1 MEPKKMGAP
10 ADEDPTH
17 WTLVQAARAV
27 RDRAI
32 SSEDLT
38 LDCLARIDALQPTL
52 NAFIAVHRDRALA
65 TARAADA
72 HQAAG
77 GVCGPLHGV
86 PLAHKDMFDRA
97 GQITA
102 GGSKIWANRI
112 GAQTAVLLQ
121 RLDASGAIDLGRLNM
136 AEFAMGPT
144 GHNAHYGR
152 ACNPARPDLISGGSS
167 SGSAVAV
174 AAGMVFGALGSD
186 TGGSIR
192 LPAALCGVA
201 GLKPT
206 QDRLSL
212 ANAMPLSVSMDCAG
226 PLARTV
232 EDLAALFAVLADD
245 IPASAE
251 EVARRAPA
259 LGRSTS
265 LKGWRIGVPEA
276 YFAADLDVEVAEA
289 LDASR
294 QTLVR
299 LGATCVSLR
308 LPDLDLLCELA
319 NLVSMFEAAA
329 VHSERLDTRAADF
342 GPQVL
347 ARLLSGKAISKA
359 DYNRAV
365 QDRGAMRQ
373 VFLSAFEQCDIIHM
387 PVLAVPPPTA
397 DAVDVNQGAGLAQMI
412 AGLTRYTRPISYL
425 GLPALAQPIGVS
437 ASGLPLSMQTVAP
450 PLGEARLLTLG
461 QAFERAQL

>member
-1 MEPKKMGAP
+1 MSDAS
-10 ADEDPTH
+10 DDDPTR
-17 WTLVQAARAV
+17 WTLVQAARAI

-32 SSEDLT
+32 SSQDLT
-38 LDCLARIDALQPTL
+38 LACLARIDSLQPTL

-72 HQAAG
+72 HQAGG

-102 GGSKIWANRI
+102 GGSKIWAGRV
-112 GAQTAVLLQ
+112 GSQTAVLLQ
-121 RLDASGAIDLGRLNM
+121 RLDASGAVDLGRLNM

-152 ACNPARPDLISGGSS
+152 ACNPLRPDLISGGSS

-174 AAGMVFGALGSD
+174 AAGMAFGALGSD

-232 EDLAALFAVLADD
+232 EDLAALFAVLADN
-245 IPASAE
+245 IPAPAE

-259 LGRSTS
+259 LGRPPS
-265 LKGWRIGVPEA
+265 LEGWRIGVPEA
-276 YFAADLDVEVAEA
+276 YFADLDVEVAQA

-294 QTLVR
+294 QTLVK

-319 NLVSMFEAAA
+319 NFVSMFEAAA
-329 VHSERLDTRAADF
+329 VHRERLDTRATDF

-347 ARLLSGKAISKA
+347 ARLLSARAISKA
-359 DYNRAV
+359 DYDRAL
-365 QDRGAMRQ
+365 QERGAMRQ
-373 VFLSAFEQCDIIHM
+373 VFLAAFEQCDIIYM
-387 PVLAVPPPTA
+387 PVSAVPPPTA
-397 DAVDVNQGAGLAQMI
+397 DAVDVNQGARLAKMI

-425 GLPALAQPIGVS
+425 GFPALAQPIGVT

-450 PLGEARLLTLG
+450 PFCEARLLALG
-461 QAFERAQL
+461 QAFERARL

>member
-1 MEPKKMGAP
+1 MSAALG
-10 ADEDPTH
+10 DDPTG
-17 WTLVQAARAV
+17 WSLTQAARAI

-32 SSEDLT
+32 SSEALT
-38 LDCLARIDALQPTL
+38 LACLARIDALQPTL
-52 NAFIAVHRDRALA
+52 NAFIAVHRDRAIA
-65 TARAADA
+65 EARAADA

-77 GVCGPLHGV
+77 GVCGSLHGI
-86 PLAHKDMFDRA
+86 PLAHKDMFDRT

-112 GAQTAVLLQ
+112 GSETAVLLK
-121 RLDASGAIDLGRLNM
+121 RLDASGALDLGRLNM

-152 ACNPARPDLISGGSS
+152 ACNPVRPDVISGGSS

-174 AAGMVFGALGSD
+174 AARMVFGALGSD

-212 ANAMPLSVSMDCAG
+212 ANAMPLSVSMDCPG

-232 EDLAALFAVLADD
+232 EDVAAIFNVLADE
-245 IPASAE
+245 IRPSAADAPQLE
-251 EVARRAPA
+251 SALARPP
-259 LGRSTS
+259 S
-265 LKGWRIGVPEA
+265 LKGWRIGVPDT
-276 YFAADLDVEVAEA
+276 YFAVDLDVEVAQA
-289 LDASR
+289 LVASR
-294 QTLVR
+294 ETLVK
-299 LGATCVSLR
+299 LGATCVSVR

-319 NLVSMFEAAA
+319 NFVSMFEAAA
-329 VHSERLDTRAADF
+329 VHRERLDTCAEDY

-347 ARLLSGKAISKA
+347 ARLLSARDISKT
-359 DYNRAV
+359 DYDLAL
-365 QDRGAMRQ
+365 QARGAMRQ
-373 VFLSAFEQCDIIHM
+373 VFLAAFEHCDVIHM
-387 PVLAVPPPTA
+387 PVLAVPPPKA
-397 DAVDVNQGAGLAQMI
+397 AAVDVNQGAALTKMI

-425 GLPALAQPIGVS
+425 GLPALVQPVGLT
-437 ASGLPLSMQTVAP
+437 ASGLPLSMQTVAAS
-450 PLGEARLLTLG
+450 LGEARLLALG
-461 QAFERAQL
+461 QAFERARL